1 MINDI
6 LRKLYYL
13 NEIKKPKATLD
24 LKLKIHILCKTY
36 FENDLD
42 DCMKTLL

>member
-6 LRKLYYL
+6 LRTLYFI

-24 LKLKIHILCKTY
+24 LKLKIHNLCKTY
-36 FENDLD
+36 FENGLD
-42 DCMKTLL
+42 DCMKTLS